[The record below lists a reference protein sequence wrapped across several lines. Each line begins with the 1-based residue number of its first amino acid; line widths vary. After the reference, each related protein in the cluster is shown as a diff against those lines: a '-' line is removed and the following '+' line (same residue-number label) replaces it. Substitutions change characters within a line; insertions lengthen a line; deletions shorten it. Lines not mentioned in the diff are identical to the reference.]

1 MKNMNHVVICFCA
14 NTSTLHNSFQAS
26 LKVARQSYKFMVI
39 LHYVDK
45 NTFLIFIQE
54 NHNRYYYAYIHPI
67 IQNLQYLYLFH

>member
-1 MKNMNHVVICFCA
+1 
-14 NTSTLHNSFQAS
+14 
-26 LKVARQSYKFMVI
+26 MVI